1 MSPRPTQPKQRAQG
15 QLARTFPPFPPAPGR
30 RGGFVSAW
38 WGQAWVSALEECSL
52 DSGRLTR
59 GRTYARR
66 GSVGEMTV
74 VPGRISAPVQGSRPR
89 PYRVSLA
96 IPVLSDAAWDRLLD
110 AVAARAGHI
119 AALLDRDMP
128 TELVK
133 DTLKAGVRL
142 LPSANDLQPSC
153 SCPDWGYPCK
163 HGAALCYQVA
173 RLLDEDPFVLLLMRG
188 RGEQQLLDELARRNA
203 ARAASQAAASASV
216 SVPSPRAFSPPS
228 GTPAR
233 EAFAARADLPPL
245 PGPPPLPERAGY
257 PPVFEASRPA
267 EPGIDP
273 DALQT
278 LAADAAERARR
289 QLAAALANDTP
300 PNPSDLTEWQ
310 DAVRIAAEHP
320 QTEVFAR
327 IAESTGRPLIDLAQ
341 AVRAWSYDGTAA
353 LAVLEDP
360 WTPDPS
366 VLTRT
371 RASLA
376 EDWADG
382 PPPQLRRWRN
392 RFTVVGRDRQLRYGR
407 DGRWYPYGKED
418 GAWWPIGQPDPDPAT
433 ALAALLILQDRR
445 S

>member
-1 MSPRPTQPKQRAQG
+1 
-15 QLARTFPPFPPAPGR
+15 
-30 RGGFVSAW
+30 
-38 WGQAWVSALEECSL
+38 VSALEECSL

-89 PYRVSLA
+89 PYRVSLS
-96 IPVLSDAAWDRLLD
+96 IPVLSDTQWNRLLN

-119 AALLDRDMP
+119 AALLDRDIP
-128 TELVK
+128 AELVQ
-133 DTLKAGVRL
+133 DALKAGVRL
-142 LPSANDLQPSC
+142 LPSANDLEPSC

-173 RLLDEDPFVLLLMRG
+173 RLLDEDPFVLLLMCG
-188 RGEQQLLDELARRNA
+188 RGEQLLLDELARRNA
-203 ARAASQAAASASV
+203 ARATSQAAASV
-216 SVPSPRAFSPPS
+216 SATVPSPRTPTAPT

-233 EAFAARADLPPL
+233 DAFAARADLPPL
-245 PGPPPLPERAGY
+245 PGPPPLPECAGR
-257 PPVFEASRPA
+257 PPVFEASRPP

-273 DALQT
+273 QALQT

-289 QLAAALANDTP
+289 RLAAALAHDAP
-300 PNPSDLTEWQ
+300 PNPADVTEWQ
-310 DAVRIAAEHP
+310 DAVRMAAEHP
-320 QTEVFAR
+320 QREVFAR
-327 IAESTGRPLIDLAQ
+327 ICEGTGRPLSELAQ
-341 AVRAWSYDGTAA
+341 AVRAWRHGGMAA
-353 LAVLEDP
+353 LAVLEDS

-366 VLTRT
+366 VLARA

-382 PPPQLRRWRN
+382 RPPQLRAWRN

-418 GAWWPIGQPDPDPAT
+418 GAWWPIGQPDPDRAT
-433 ALAALLILQDRR
+433 ALAALLALQDRP

>member
-1 MSPRPTQPKQRAQG
+1 MSPRPTKPTQRAKD

-30 RGGFVSAW
+30 RGGFVSTW

-74 VPGRISAPVQGSRPR
+74 APGRISAPVQGSRPR

-96 IPVLSDAAWDRLLD
+96 IPVLGDAEWDRLLN

-133 DTLKAGVRL
+133 DALKAGVRL
-142 LPSANDLQPSC
+142 LPSANDLEPSC

-188 RGEQQLLDELARRNA
+188 RSEQQLLDELTRRNA
-203 ARAASQAAASASV
+203 ARAVSKAAASPSA
-216 SVPSPRAFSPPS
+216 SVPSPRTPTPPT

-245 PGPPPLPERAGY
+245 PEPPPLPERTAHR
-257 PPVFEASRPA
+257 PVFATSQSA

-273 DALQT
+273 QALET

-300 PNPSDLTEWQ
+300 QPLADLTEWQ
-310 DAVRIAAEHP
+310 DAVRIAAKHP
-320 QTEVFAR
+320 QTEVFTR
-327 IAESTGRPLIDLAQ
+327 IAESTGRPLTELAQ
-341 AVRAWSYDGTAA
+341 AVRAWSYGGRDA

-366 VLTRT
+366 VLTRA

-382 PPPQLRRWRN
+382 QPPQLRAWRN
-392 RFTVVGRDRQLRYGR
+392 RFTVIGRDRQLRYGR

-433 ALAALLILQDRR
+433 ALAALLALQDRR

>member
-1 MSPRPTQPKQRAQG
+1 M
-15 QLARTFPPFPPAPGR
+15 
-30 RGGFVSAW
+30 
-38 WGQAWVSALEECSL
+38 
-52 DSGRLTR
+52 
-59 GRTYARR
+59 
-66 GSVGEMTV
+66 
-74 VPGRISAPVQGSRPR
+74 
-89 PYRVSLA
+89 SLA
-96 IPVLSDAAWDRLLD
+96 IPALNDAEWDRLLD

-128 TELVK
+128 TELVQ
-133 DTLKAGVRL
+133 DALAAGVRL
-142 LPSANDLQPSC
+142 LPTANDLEPSC

-203 ARAASQAAASASV
+203 ARAASEAAASASA
-216 SVPSPRAFSPPS
+216 SVPSPRSPAAPT

-233 EAFAARADLPPL
+233 EAFAARTDLPPL
-245 PGPPPLPERAGY
+245 PEPPPLPERAGR
-257 PPVFEASRPA
+257 PPVFATSRPA
-267 EPGIDP
+267 EPGIEP
-273 DALQT
+273 EALQT

-289 QLAAALANDTP
+289 RLAAALADDAPLT
-300 PNPSDLTEWQ
+300 PSDLTEWQ

-327 IAESTGRPLIDLAQ
+327 IAESTGRPLTELAQ
-341 AVRAWSYDGTAA
+341 AVRAWRHGGTAA
-353 LAVLEDP
+353 LAVLEDS

-366 VLTRT
+366 VLA
-371 RASLA
+371 RARALLA

-382 PPPQLRRWRN
+382 RPPHLRTWRN
-392 RFTVVGRDRQLRYGR
+392 RWTVVGRDRQLRYGR

-433 ALAALLILQDRR
+433 ALAALLLLQDRR

>member
-1 MSPRPTQPKQRAQG
+1 
-15 QLARTFPPFPPAPGR
+15 
-30 RGGFVSAW
+30 
-38 WGQAWVSALEECSL
+38 
-52 DSGRLTR
+52 
-59 GRTYARR
+59 
-66 GSVGEMTV
+66 MTV
-74 VPGRISAPVQGSRPR
+74 LPGRISGPVQGSRPR

-96 IPVLSDAAWDRLLD
+96 IPVLSDAEWDRFLD

-133 DTLKAGVRL
+133 EALTAGVRL

-153 SCPDWGYPCK
+153 SCPDWGHPCK

-188 RGEQQLLDELARRNA
+188 RGEHQLLDELAHRNT
-203 ARAASQAAASASV
+203 ARAASKAASASTP
-216 SVPSPRAFSPPS
+216 VPSPCTRTAPT

-245 PGPPPLPERAGY
+245 PGPPPLPERAGR

-273 DALQT
+273 QALET
-278 LAADAAERARR
+278 LAADAAKRARH
-289 QLAAALANDTP
+289 QLAAALADNTP
-300 PNPSDLTEWQ
+300 QTPADLTEWQ

-320 QTEVFAR
+320 QIEVFAR
-327 IAESTGRPLIDLAQ
+327 IAQSTDRPLSELAQ
-341 AVRAWSYDGTAA
+341 AVRAWRHGGIAA
-353 LAVLEDP
+353 LAVLQDS

-366 VLTRT
+366 VLARA
-371 RASLA
+371 RASLTD
-376 EDWADG
+376 DWANG
-382 PPPQLRRWRN
+382 RPPQLRAWRN

-418 GAWWPIGQPDPDPAT
+418 SAWWPIGPPDPDPAT
-433 ALAALLILQDRR
+433 ALAALLALPDRPFSR
-445 S
+445 ASSGRE

>member
-1 MSPRPTQPKQRAQG
+1 
-15 QLARTFPPFPPAPGR
+15 
-30 RGGFVSAW
+30 
-38 WGQAWVSALEECSL
+38 
-52 DSGRLTR
+52 
-59 GRTYARR
+59 
-66 GSVGEMTV
+66 MTV

-96 IPVLSDAAWDRLLD
+96 IPVLSDAQWDRLLN

-128 TELVK
+128 TELVQ
-133 DTLKAGVRL
+133 DALAAGVRL
-142 LPSANDLQPSC
+142 LPSANDLEPAC

-203 ARAASQAAASASV
+203 ARAASKALASASA
-216 SVPSPRAFSPPS
+216 SVPSPRTPTAPT

-245 PGPPPLPERAGY
+245 PGPPPLPERAGH
-257 PPVFEASRPA
+257 PPVFATSRPA

-273 DALQT
+273 EALET

-289 QLAAALANDTP
+289 RLATALADDAP
-300 PNPSDLTEWQ
+300 PPPADLTEWQ

-320 QTEVFAR
+320 KKEVFAR
-327 IAESTGRPLIDLAQ
+327 IAESTGRPLSELAQ
-341 AVRAWSYDGTAA
+341 AVRAWRHGGTAA

-360 WTPDPS
+360 WTPAPS
-366 VLTRT
+366 VLTRA

-382 PPPQLRRWRN
+382 QPPQVRAWRN

-407 DGRWYPYGKED
+407 DGRWYPFRKED
-418 GAWWPIGQPDPDPAT
+418 SDWWPIGPPDPDLAR
-433 ALAALLILQDRR
+433 ALAALLALQDRQ

>member
-1 MSPRPTQPKQRAQG
+1 MSPRPTTPNQRTQE

-30 RGGFVSAW
+30 RGSFVSTW

-96 IPVLSDAAWDRLLD
+96 IPVLNDAEWDRLLD
-110 AVAARAGHI
+110 PVAGRAGHI
-119 AALLDRDMP
+119 AALLDHDMP
-128 TELVK
+128 TELVQ

-142 LPSANDLQPSC
+142 LPSANDLEPSC

-203 ARAASQAAASASV
+203 ARAASKAAASASA
-216 SVPSPRAFSPPS
+216 SVPSPRTPTAPT

-245 PGPPPLPERAGY
+245 PGPPPLPERTGH
-257 PPVFEASRPA
+257 PPVFATSRPA

-273 DALQT
+273 EALQT

-289 QLAAALANDTP
+289 QLAAALADDAP
-300 PNPSDLTEWQ
+300 PPPADLTEWQ
-310 DAVRIAAEHP
+310 DAVRIAAKHP

-327 IAESTGRPLIDLAQ
+327 IAESTGRTLSELAQ
-341 AVRAWSYDGTAA
+341 AVRAWRHGGTAA
-353 LAVLEDP
+353 LAVLEDS
-360 WTPDPS
+360 WTPDPA
-366 VLTRT
+366 VLA
-371 RASLA
+371 RARALLA

-382 PPPQLRRWRN
+382 RPPQLRAWRN

-433 ALAALLILQDRR
+433 ALAALLVLQDRR

>member
-1 MSPRPTQPKQRAQG
+1 MSPHPTKPKQRAKN

-30 RGGFVSAW
+30 RGGFTSAW

-74 VPGRISAPVQGSRPR
+74 LPGRISAPVQGSRPR

-96 IPVLSDAAWDRLLD
+96 IPVLNDAEWDRLLD

-133 DTLKAGVRL
+133 DALAAGVRL
-142 LPSANDLQPSC
+142 LPSANDLEPSC

-188 RGEQQLLDELARRNA
+188 RGEHQLLDELAHRNA
-203 ARAASQAAASASV
+203 ARAATEMPALASA
-216 SVPSPRAFSPPS
+216 SVPSPRTPT

-233 EAFAARADLPPL
+233 EAFAARAGLPPL
-245 PGPPPLPERAGY
+245 PEPQRAH
-257 PPVFEASRPA
+257 
-267 EPGIDP
+267 
-273 DALQT
+273 
-278 LAADAAERARR
+278 R
-289 QLAAALANDTP
+289 QLAAALADDTP
-300 PNPSDLTEWQ
+300 QTPADLTEWQ

-320 QTEVFAR
+320 QIEVFAR
-327 IAESTGRPLIDLAQ
+327 IAQSTDRPLSELAQ
-341 AVRAWSYDGTAA
+341 AVRAWRHGGIAA
-353 LAVLEDP
+353 LEVLQDS

-366 VLTRT
+366 VLARA
-371 RASLA
+371 RASLTD
-376 EDWADG
+376 DWADG
-382 PPPQLRRWRN
+382 RPPQLRAWRN
-392 RFTVVGRDRQLRYGR
+392 RWTVVGLDRQLRYGR
-407 DGRWYPYGKED
+407 DGRWYPYGKE
-418 GAWWPIGQPDPDPAT
+418 GSAWWPIGPPDADPAT
-433 ALAALLILQDRR
+433 ALAALLGLQGRPSSWD
-445 S
+445 SADSE